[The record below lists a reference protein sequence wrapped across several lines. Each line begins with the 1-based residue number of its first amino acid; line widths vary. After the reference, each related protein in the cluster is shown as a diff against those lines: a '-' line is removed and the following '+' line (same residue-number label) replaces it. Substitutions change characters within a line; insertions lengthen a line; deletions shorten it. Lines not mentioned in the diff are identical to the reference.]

1 MAKNESLKELG
12 IEFKE
17 TRSERVF
24 TDLYHRLKPGLT
36 NYVFQIV
43 KDYDMSNHIVS
54 SVMSE
59 VYNKID
65 KYDPKW
71 HISTWIYRIAYTHA
85 CGYLRAKKVQRTV
98 SLSAFDNDENRNRLH
113 KLEFDSI
120 DDHRDAIEKR
130 EDEDAEKAHVNYLRT
145 IVDNLPIEY
154 REVVVEKFYNDLKYD
169 EIAAKLNIPLHTVKN
184 RISRGKRIIQEE
196 LTKK

>member
-43 KDYDMSNHIVS
+43 KDYDISNHIIS

-85 CGYLRAKKVQRTV
+85 CGYLRAKKSQRTV
-98 SLSAFDNDENRNRLH
+98 SLSAFENDENRNRLH

-120 DDHRDAIEKR
+120 EDHRDAIEKR
-130 EDEDAEKAHVNYLRT
+130 EDADAEKAHINYIRS

-154 REVVVEKFYNDLKYD
+154 REVVVEKFYNDLKYG
-169 EIAAKLNIPLHTVKN
+169 EISAKLNIPLHTVKN

-196 LTKK
+196 LSKK

>member
-1 MAKNESLKELG
+1 MAKTASLKDLG

-24 TDLYHRLKPGLT
+24 TDLYHRLKPGLI

-43 KDYDMSNHIVS
+43 KDYDMAHHIVS
-54 SVMSE
+54 NVMSE

-85 CGYLRAKKVQRTV
+85 CGYLRAKKAQKTV
-98 SLSAFDNDENRNRLH
+98 SLSAFDNDENRNRLS
-113 KLEFDSI
+113 KIEYASIEDYRDVLE
-120 DDHRDAIEKR
+120 KK
-130 EDEDAEKAHVNYLRT
+130 EDEAAEKASNDNIRSIVN
-145 IVDNLPIEY
+145 NLPEEY
-154 REVVVEKFYNDLKYD
+154 RVVVVEKFYNDLKYD
-169 EIAAKLNIPLHTVKN
+169 EIASKLNIPLHTVKN
-184 RISRGKRIIQEE
+184 RISRGKRIIQDE
-196 LTKK
+196 LSKK

>member
-65 KYDPKW
+65 KY
-71 HISTWIYRIAYTHA
+71 
-85 CGYLRAKKVQRTV
+85 
-98 SLSAFDNDENRNRLH
+98 SLKRN
-113 KLEFDSI
+113 
-120 DDHRDAIEKR
+120 
-130 EDEDAEKAHVNYLRT
+130 
-145 IVDNLPIEY
+145 
-154 REVVVEKFYNDLKYD
+154 
-169 EIAAKLNIPLHTVKN
+169 
-184 RISRGKRIIQEE
+184 
-196 LTKK
+196 